1 MLHLETLIKFLEAHY
16 ASKSE
21 KLNALLEHKEI
32 TFELF
37 PVFFR
42 PNSVM
47 YMISANSG
55 KPRCIRFDYG
65 QVKKSNGKTC
75 FQLSCHYLTY
85 DGICFGEAP
94 VTAEIQEFQGV
105 TKITSLGVYPL
116 EYHAE
121 KQKVVEELTK
131 RGRKFLSLNG
141 THYRKYEGQAFYR
154 KKKEVRKFA
163 VRGRV
168 MIDAVSFREK
178 NPNYFF
184 PSIDE
189 KPFEDDPD
197 SSQDDDSNSEG
208 RSSGNDRV
216 VTKRKA
222 FCSPDELLLCSE
234 TVYGFCFIT
243 KLWGQYMSSTIISA

>member
-32 TFELF
+32 TFELL

-47 YMISANSG
+47 YMISANSE

-65 QVKKSNGKTC
+65 QVRKSNGKMC

-105 TKITSLGVYPL
+105 MKITSLGVYPL

-131 RGRKFLSLNG
+131 RGRKFMSLNG
-141 THYRKYEGQAFYR
+141 THYYKYEGQAFYR

-168 MIDAVSFREK
+168 MIDAASFREK

-197 SSQDDDSNSEG
+197 SSQDDDSN
-208 RSSGNDRV
+208 SGNDRV

>member
-1 MLHLETLIKFLEAHY
+1 MTFHTDRSGCLVHLSTSARGVSSEKREIRPYRDAASGNPDQFLEAHY

-32 TFELF
+32 TFELL

-47 YMISANSG
+47 YMISANSE

-65 QVKKSNGKTC
+65 QVKKSNGKMC

-105 TKITSLGVYPL
+105 MKITSLGVYPL

-131 RGRKFLSLNG
+131 RGRKFMSLNG

-154 KKKEVRKFA
+154 KKK
-163 VRGRV
+163 
-168 MIDAVSFREK
+168 
-178 NPNYFF
+178 
-184 PSIDE
+184 
-189 KPFEDDPD
+189 
-197 SSQDDDSNSEG
+197 
-208 RSSGNDRV
+208 
-216 VTKRKA
+216 
-222 FCSPDELLLCSE
+222 
-234 TVYGFCFIT
+234 
-243 KLWGQYMSSTIISA
+243 